1 MNTPALIAAANPF
14 LVLLVLAVTI
24 AFYIFQAI
32 FKASMEPKK
41 VRPPANG
48 ARPPGAQQPVPV
60 SNRAITSLEDYLKEA
75 RRKRAAQETVMPVLV
90 TAPQPRSET
99 KPREVVP
106 ELESFRPILVQP
118 GLERRVTKPVPPSI
132 PRATQPAKKT
142 PRAKPQPATPVFL
155 AQSPTPIKIPVQSP
169 IPSNSSTFEFGLP
182 TLKAF
187 QFTPTSKQAS
197 PLAQIVTNSLRDPQ
211 SMAGALLLREILGP
225 PACARNRGSR
235 KS

>member
-1 MNTPALIAAANPF
+1 MNIPALIAAANPF

-90 TAPQPRSET
+90 TAPQ
-99 KPREVVP
+99 
-106 ELESFRPILVQP
+106 
-118 GLERRVTKPVPPSI
+118 RRVTKPVPPSI